1 MRLHRWRAT
10 CHAATAQSSPRPL
23 EASSTRQA
31 HEQARPR
38 ANLLQALLRRA
49 WTQRTQLRARRA
61 RPPVLHGWPC
71 GLALSPPDHRLPA
84 LAAFGCLCGGLSTAD
99 ALDAPASLRGHLRRQ
114 ARSHVRH
121 LRSFLASS
129 PVRVQWIAKL
139 SARDGRSRLRVL
151 VELRLAGVSGHD
163 KGRSL
168 GPVYGTD
175 LGTNLGANLGA
186 NLGVV
191 GLIRPANGGETSP
204 TPHRPA
210 WGLRNMGMPP
220 LQRR

>member
-1 MRLHRWRAT
+1 MEASLDAADAASRQESKTTRLARLALKVGLG
-10 CHAATAQSSPRPL
+10 RPL
-23 EASSTRQA
+23 IIGC
-31 HEQARPR
+31 RPSR
-38 ANLLQALLRRA
+38 
-49 WTQRTQLRARRA
+49 
-61 RPPVLHGWPC
+61 
-71 GLALSPPDHRLPA
+71 
-84 LAAFGCLCGGLSTAD
+84 AFGCLCGGLSTAD
-99 ALDAPASLRGHLRRQ
+99 ALDAPASLRGPLRRQ

-121 LRSFLASS
+121 LRSILASS

-139 SARDGRSRLRVL
+139 NAVDGRSRLRVL

>member
-1 MRLHRWRAT
+1 
-10 CHAATAQSSPRPL
+10 
-23 EASSTRQA
+23 
-31 HEQARPR
+31 
-38 ANLLQALLRRA
+38 
-49 WTQRTQLRARRA
+49 LRARRA

-84 LAAFGCLCGGLSTAD
+84 LAAFGCLCELSAAD

-186 NLGVV
+186 V
-191 GLIRPANGGETSP
+191 GLIRPPNGGNVANPPSASLGVAKLGHATFATALSVVLRRISP
-204 TPHRPA
+204 IARARSRKACLARGIH
-210 WGLRNMGMPP
+210 LDF
-220 LQRR
+220 QD